1 MRVGLPSTL
10 IYAEHFHHKRIDLET
25 LLEVDQNED
34 VYILYSCGWS
44 KTVEMRQ
51 NENKDLNW

>member
-44 KTVEMRQ
+44 KMVE
-51 NENKDLNW
+51 NASEWK